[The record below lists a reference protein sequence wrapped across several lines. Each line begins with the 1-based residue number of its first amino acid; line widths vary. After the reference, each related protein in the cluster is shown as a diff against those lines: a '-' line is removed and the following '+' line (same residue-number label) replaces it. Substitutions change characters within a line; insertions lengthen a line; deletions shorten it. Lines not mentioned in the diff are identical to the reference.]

1 MTIKERVEELL
12 RVLNPR
18 LEELADG
25 YVEFMDF
32 DETSAVLSV
41 KTYGGRLL

>member
-1 MTIKERVEELL
+1 MAIKERVEEIL
-12 RVLNPR
+12 RVLNPK
-18 LEELADG
+18 LEELAGG
-25 YVEFMDF
+25 YVEFMGF

>member
-1 MTIKERVEELL
+1 MTIKERVEEVL

-18 LEELADG
+18 LEALADG
-25 YVEFMDF
+25 YVEFMGF
-32 DETSAVLSV
+32 DETSAILFV